1 MRVAGRARCDR
12 PEVLQ
17 PVVRLPSEFFAHKPM
32 AQPAALRRGK
42 VGAMKKVK
50 IIERKL
56 GREKALGQAWDDLV
70 EIDPRQCSKE
80 YMDTAIHELLHI
92 AQPELS
98 ESKVVRVSR
107 LISSKLWKLGFRR
120 IHK

>member
-1 MRVAGRARCDR
+1 MRNAPRLEMLLGQVRMSDQLK
-12 PEVLQ
+12 PSQ
-17 PVVRLPSEFFAHKPM
+17 PLVESRSLW
-32 AQPAALRRGK
+32 RGK
-42 VGAMKKVK
+42 MDPLKKVE

-80 YMDTAIHELLHI
+80 YLDTAIHELLHI

-98 ESKVVRVSR
+98 ESRIIRVSR

-120 IHK
+120 IHL

>member
-1 MRVAGRARCDR
+1 MFL
-12 PEVLQ
+12 PEVRVPDLREQDQ
-17 PVVRLPSEFFAHKPM
+17 PVVESRPV
-32 AQPAALRRGK
+32 RRGK
-42 VGAMKKVK
+42 MDTMKKVE

-80 YMDTAIHELLHI
+80 YLATAIHELLHI

-98 ESKVVRVSR
+98 ESKIIRVSR

-120 IHK
+120 IHQ

>member
-1 MRVAGRARCDR
+1 M
-12 PEVLQ
+12 LQ
-17 PVVRLPSEFFAHKPM
+17 PVVRLPSELVENQPM
-32 AQPAALRRGK
+32 AEPAALRRWK
-42 VGAMKKVK
+42 VDTVKKVE

-56 GREKALGQAWDDLV
+56 GRERALGQAWDDLV

-80 YMDTAIHELLHI
+80 YLDTAIHELLHV

>member
-1 MRVAGRARCDR
+1 M
-12 PEVLQ
+12 LQ
-17 PVVRLPSEFFAHKPM
+17 PVVRLPTQRSPR
-32 AQPAALRRGK
+32 QPLAEPQALRSWE
-42 VGAMKKVK
+42 VDTMKKVE

-56 GREKALGQAWDDLV
+56 GREKALGQAWNDLV
-70 EIDPRQCSKE
+70 EIDPRQDPKE
-80 YMDTAIHELLHI
+80 YLDTAIHELLHI

-98 ESKVVRVSR
+98 ESKVVQISR

>member
-1 MRVAGRARCDR
+1 M
-12 PEVLQ
+12 LQ
-17 PVVRLPSEFFAHKPM
+17 PGVRLPAQLVAHQSV
-32 AQPAALRRGK
+32 AQPTSLRRGK
-42 VGAMKKVK
+42 VGPVKKVE

-80 YMDTAIHELLHI
+80 YLDTAIHELLHI